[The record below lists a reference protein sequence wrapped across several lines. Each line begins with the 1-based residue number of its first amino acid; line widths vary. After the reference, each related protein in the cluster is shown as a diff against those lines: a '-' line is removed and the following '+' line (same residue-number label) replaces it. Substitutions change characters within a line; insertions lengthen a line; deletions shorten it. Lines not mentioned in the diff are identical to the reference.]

1 MIPVALILLASAT
14 HVELVDDVFH
24 IPARQWLYT
33 ELALRQRPSVLSADL
48 DVRSGSRQVRLA
60 LLRREDLDRLRADRP
75 FGVLATTD
83 PAGSSHLRYPIRV
96 PGDYF
101 LLIDNRTSGGQSS
114 EAHIRVAV
122 DFGPPAFQ
130 LPFQRQIAVIVI
142 SFAVFFVI
150 AGYSARRL
158 LRGIRH

>member
-1 MIPVALILLASAT
+1 MIPVALILLAAVT
-14 HVELVDDVFH
+14 HVDVVDDVFH
-24 IPARQWLYT
+24 IPAHQWLYT
-33 ELALRQRPSVLSADL
+33 ELALRQRPSFLSADL

-83 PAGSSHLRYPIRV
+83 PAGSSHLRYSIRV

-101 LLIDNRTSGGQSS
+101 LLIDNRASNDQSS
-114 EAHIRVAV
+114 EAHIRVTV
-122 DFGPPAFQ
+122 DFSPPPVQ
-130 LPFQRQIAVIVI
+130 LSFQRQVAIIAI
-142 SFAVFFVI
+142 SFAVFFGI